1 MASASST
8 SAKNL
13 FHDSKQKLSERVQ
26 ANINSIGSLVRQIQ
40 KGSRS
45 NEILGQTVKNFSATE
60 SSISNTSIQVD
71 RLAVLTAQLAEQ
83 QERVHISGDK
93 ITQVREQVRDMQ
105 R

>member
-13 FHDSKQKLSERVQ
+13 FHDSKQKLAERVQ
-26 ANINSIGSLVRQIQ
+26 VNITSVGSLVRQIQ

-45 NEILGQTVKNFSATE
+45 NDILGQTVKNFAATE
-60 SSISNTSIQVD
+60 SAIANTAQQLDRIS
-71 RLAVLTAQLAEQ
+71 VLTAQLSEQ
-83 QERVHISGDK
+83 EERVEISCDK
-93 ITQVREQVRDMQ
+93 INQVKEQVRDMQ

>member
-13 FHDSKQKLSERVQ
+13 FNDSKQKLAERVQ
-26 ANINSIGSLVRQIQ
+26 VNITSVGSLVRQIQ

-45 NEILGQTVKNFSATE
+45 NDILGQTIKNFAATE
-60 SSISNTSIQVD
+60 SPLANTAHQLDRIS
-71 RLAVLTAQLAEQ
+71 VLTAQLAEQ
-83 QERVHISGDK
+83 EERVEISCDK
-93 ITQVREQVRDMQ
+93 ISQVKEQVRDMQ